1 MKYLLSL
8 MIACLAIGSYSHTSK
23 AQNDSVISRQALVDM
38 FEGMEKNTS
47 WDVSKPLLWG
57 YYFTDASPEKL
68 DATSPELEK
77 QGYRVVGIFQADKEY
92 PNEPDLWYLHVEKVE
107 IHDVDSL
114 DQRNHKLHRFANKHG
129 LDSYDGM
136 DAGPVAEQ

>member
-1 MKYLLSL
+1 MKHLSCLLLLVLLSCFTSPGV
-8 MIACLAIGSYSHTSK
+8 MAENQSAISK
-23 AQNDSVISRQALVDM
+23 QALVDI
-38 FEGMEKNTS
+38 FEGIEKNTT

-68 DATSPELEK
+68 DAASPELEQ
-77 QGYRVVGIFQADKEY
+77 QGYRVVGIFQADKED

-107 IHDVDSL
+107 IHNVDSL

-129 LDSYDGM
+129 LNSYDGM
-136 DAGPVAEQ
+136 DAGPVAEE